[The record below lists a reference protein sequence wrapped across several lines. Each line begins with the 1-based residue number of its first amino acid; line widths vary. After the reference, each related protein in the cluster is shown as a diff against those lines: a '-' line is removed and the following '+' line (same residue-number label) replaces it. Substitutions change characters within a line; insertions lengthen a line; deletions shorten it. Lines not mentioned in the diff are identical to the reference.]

1 MTSDGRIF
9 TREVPE
15 DPYAL
20 YDRLRAESPVYH
32 DPHSGMWIITG
43 YDAVYGALRDHE
55 TFASGAAYGGRRD
68 GGDGG
73 DRGGGGGGLS
83 MVLINDDPPRHTR
96 FRQLVNKAFTPRRI
110 ADLEPWIGSVV
121 DGLLDA
127 ATEDG
132 AGEIDIVDALTVP
145 LPVTVIATLLG
156 IPTSERERFKRWSS
170 ALLGGAQGSG
180 EDRMAQIGEMMQF
193 LNGAIAEKRAAPA
206 EDLIT
211 ALAAAEVDGE
221 RLEDWEVLG
230 FCVLLLVAGN
240 ETTTNLIG
248 NMLDVLVDRPELW
261 AALRDD
267 RDLVDPVI
275 EETLRYDS
283 PVQMLFRSTT
293 RDTELD
299 GVAIPEGSPLLVSFA
314 AANRDPTGFD
324 APDEFRLDRELT
336 KHVGFG
342 MGVHYCLGSPLA
354 RAEARIGLNAL
365 LDRYAT
371 IERGEQPA
379 VRQKNSQ
386 LVRGFERLPLRLK
399 A

>member
-1 MTSDGRIF
+1 MTSDERIF

-32 DPHSGMWIITG
+32 DTHSGMWIVTG

-55 TFASGAAYGGRRD
+55 TFASGAAYGGERET
-68 GGDGG
+68 G
-73 DRGGGGGGLS
+73 GGGGGGLS

-110 ADLEPWIGSVV
+110 ADLEPWIGTVV
-121 DGLLDA
+121 DELLDA
-127 ATEDG
+127 AAEGDAG
-132 AGEIDIVDALTVP
+132 AVEIVDALTVP

-170 ALLGGAQGSG
+170 ALLGGS
-180 EDRMAQIGEMMQF
+180 EDRMGQIGEMMQF
-193 LNGAIAEKRAAPA
+193 LNGAIAEKRVEPD

-211 ALAAAEVDGE
+211 ALAAAELDGE

-267 RDLVDPVI
+267 RDLVEPVL

-283 PVQMLFRSTT
+283 PVQMLFRNTT

-299 GVAIPEGSPLLVSFA
+299 GVAIPEHSPLLVSFA
-314 AANRDPTGFD
+314 AANRDPAGFD
-324 APDEFRLDRELT
+324 APGEFRLDRELT

-371 IERGEQPA
+371 IERGEGAAQ
-379 VRQKNSQ
+379 RQRSSQ
-386 LVRGFERLPLRLK
+386 LVRGFERLPLRFTR